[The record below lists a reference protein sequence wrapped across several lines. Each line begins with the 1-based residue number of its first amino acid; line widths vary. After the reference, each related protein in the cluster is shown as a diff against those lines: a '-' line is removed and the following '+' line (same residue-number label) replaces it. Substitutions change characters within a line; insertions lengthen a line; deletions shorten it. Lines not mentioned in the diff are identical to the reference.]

1 MEHPLTKDG
10 QSFGVEGNAWI
21 DRDAQGRAK
30 AILELGWHYAPG
42 KSLPMDDAT
51 VVFRRSIDGSRTW
64 IDKVEPPQWKF
75 TVEHNGKPW
84 LRGVSEGAMAR
95 MRHECHE
102 CRHSWARM
110 QTLCFRRAG
119 DTLGPRVDGSSPR
132 V

>member
-1 MEHPLTKDG
+1 MEHPRTKDG
-10 QSFGVEGNAWI
+10 QSFGVAGNAWI
-21 DRDAQGRAK
+21 DRDAQGRAR

-42 KSLPMDDAT
+42 ESRPMDDAT

-64 IDKVEPPQWKF
+64 IDEVEPPQWKF

-95 MRHECHE
+95 MSRMQ
-102 CRHSWARM
+102 ARM